1 MEWKYCWKLKLTQ
14 VGGGGG
20 GNFDRTIIFD
30 YVEIRCRTFCEE
42 AR

>member
-1 MEWKYCWKLKLTQ
+1 MEVLLEVETHSGG
-14 VGGGGG
+14 GGGGG